1 MNTANAGPMPVLHNF
16 DAEAEVVGAIFRR
29 SEVLADVLPIIKP
42 TDFFRPRCQQ
52 IFAAQVELGAAGKP
66 INYVS
71 VGEILRSKSMLDDDT
86 VQFFGQLDYD
96 ILHAEGAVHAAQIVR
111 QYSQLRELFIAS
123 RELERDVTDRTG
135 PPDEILSRHEQRLS
149 TMQRHTRADD
159 LFGSQQLASMFLDEL
174 ERRRS
179 GKSCAVKTGFVDLDR
194 DLGGGLWAGQL
205 VILAA
210 RTSVG
215 KTALS
220 WQIAVNA
227 AERSGRPAVFAS
239 AEMPPIELIE
249 REFSRQARVDSNVL
263 RNGQLSQDE
272 ARAVAGAFDGVAS
285 CNVIVGD
292 ARGASIAKLRS
303 QARRAIMRYG
313 ALSLIVVDYLQFIQP
328 DDARANRNEQVA
340 GISRSLK
347 ALAAEADCPVL
358 ALSQLNRMAEH
369 REGHKPRLSDLRD
382 SGALEQDADVALLIF
397 RPEVHDPNER
407 PGETDV
413 IIAKNRNG
421 PLGEIKLTFIKQ
433 QTRFENHY
441 PTFEQGSAVGVNGF

>member
-1 MNTANAGPMPVLHNF
+1 MSTANAGPMPALQNL

-29 SEVLADVLPIIKP
+29 PEKLADVMQIVQSS
-42 TDFFRPRCQQ
+42 DFSSPRCQQ
-52 IFAAQVELGAAGKP
+52 IFAAQTELAADGKP
-66 INYVS
+66 VNYVA
-71 VGEILRSKSMLDDDT
+71 VGEILKARSMLDAET
-86 VQFFGQLDYD
+86 VQLMERLDYD
-96 ILHAEGAVHAAQIVR
+96 VLHAEGAVHAAQIVR
-111 QYSQLRELFIAS
+111 QYAQLRELYLAG
-123 RELERDVTDRTG
+123 RELERDIIDRTA
-135 PPDEILSRHEQRLS
+135 PPDEILSRHERRLS
-149 TMQRHTRADD
+149 VMQRHAKADD

-249 REFSRQARVDSNVL
+249 REFSRQARVDSNIL

-303 QARRAIMRYG
+303 QARRAIMRHG
-313 ALSLIVVDYLQFIQP
+313 ALSLIVVDYLQFVQP

-358 ALSQLNRMAEH
+358 ALSQLNRLAER
-369 REGHKPRLSDLRD
+369 REGHRPQLSDLRD
-382 SGALEQDADVALLIF
+382 SGAIEQDSDVCLLIY
-397 RPEVHDPNER
+397 RPEVHNPTDR
-407 PGETDV
+407 PGEADL

-421 PLGEIKLTFIKQ
+421 PLGETKLTFIKE

-441 PTFEQGSAVGVNGF
+441 PAFEHGSEVGANGF